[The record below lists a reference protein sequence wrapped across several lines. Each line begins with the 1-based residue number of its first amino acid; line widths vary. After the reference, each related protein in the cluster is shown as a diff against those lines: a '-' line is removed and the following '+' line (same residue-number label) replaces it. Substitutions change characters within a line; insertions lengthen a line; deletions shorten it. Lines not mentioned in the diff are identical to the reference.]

1 MVYEQNVYDITEN
14 TQINSNLLKPTHSDS
29 KRFKE
34 NHKFSHIT
42 FVVKDF
48 KRILNL
54 VFFRETIYSAM
65 REMQNSTNHNPHRNH
80 QRSRNSTSSSSGFNN
95 IRNRTHSWSNVDKRS
110 TSAKPISA
118 HSRQSSAIIPD
129 SRYRTTSEGNA
140 HFDIK
145 PRSIGKSKRKN
156 SSNQLLTFFY
166 SLLPIS

>member
-1 MVYEQNVYDITEN
+1 MYDFDI
-14 TQINSNLLKPTHSDS
+14 
-29 KRFKE
+29 FY
-34 NHKFSHIT
+34 
-42 FVVKDF
+42 VKSVLPQL
-48 KRILNL
+48 IC
-54 VFFRETIYSAM
+54 FFRETIYSAM

-80 QRSRNSTSSSSGFNN
+80 QRSRNSTSSSSSGFNN

-145 PRSIGKSKRKN
+145 PRSIGKSRRKN
-156 SSNQLLTFFY
+156 YVKSVTYVFLFSITDFIKKILA
-166 SLLPIS
+166 

>member
-1 MVYEQNVYDITEN
+1 
-14 TQINSNLLKPTHSDS
+14 
-29 KRFKE
+29 
-34 NHKFSHIT
+34 
-42 FVVKDF
+42 
-48 KRILNL
+48 
-54 VFFRETIYSAM
+54 
-65 REMQNSTNHNPHRNH
+65 MQNSTNHNPHRNH

-145 PRSIGKSKRKN
+145 PRSIGKSRRKN
-156 SSNQLLTFFY
+156 SSNQLPKFFCSALYYRFDQKIVAWFISQRFQRVIIFFSFFFCDFQPQNAITQHTFAKKKVNK
-166 SLLPIS
+166 SLLASLPIKIQSYYEQ

>member
-1 MVYEQNVYDITEN
+1 
-14 TQINSNLLKPTHSDS
+14 
-29 KRFKE
+29 
-34 NHKFSHIT
+34 
-42 FVVKDF
+42 
-48 KRILNL
+48 
-54 VFFRETIYSAM
+54 
-65 REMQNSTNHNPHRNH
+65 MQNSTNHNPHRNH

-145 PRSIGKSKRKN
+145 PRSIGKSRRKN
-156 SSNQLLTFFY
+156 YVKSVTYVFLVSITDFIKKNRSMIYFSTVSKSCKFFFCDFQPVATSKCY
-166 SLLPIS
+166 YAAHVCKKKNRP

>member
-54 VFFRETIYSAM
+54 VF
-65 REMQNSTNHNPHRNH
+65 QNITFLQGQKQSK
-80 QRSRNSTSSSSGFNN
+80 GY
-95 IRNRTHSWSNVDKRS
+95 DKNQKALI
-110 TSAKPISA
+110 TFKKVKLIS
-118 HSRQSSAIIPD
+118 
-129 SRYRTTSEGNA
+129 
-140 HFDIK
+140 
-145 PRSIGKSKRKN
+145 
-156 SSNQLLTFFY
+156 L
-166 SLLPIS
+166 